1 MLYRA
6 CIMERTAARCAV
18 GCRSASSLADAKE
31 DTMDFSLP
39 EAKSLVGR
47 AVTVRPERREEVD
60 FDGLFRF
67 SEQGEIIGISGQ
79 DTPQGIPEIAVV
91 IQFWFAEEEAIP
103 ELVIMKKEAFMKFFL
118 VQEA

>member
-1 MLYRA
+1 
-6 CIMERTAARCAV
+6 
-18 GCRSASSLADAKE
+18 
-31 DTMDFSLP
+31 MDFSLP

-91 IQFWFAEEEAIP
+91 IQFWFAEDNAIP

-118 VQEA
+118 VQEGE

>member
-1 MLYRA
+1 MKPQRVA
-6 CIMERTAARCAV
+6 GHTH
-18 GCRSASSLADAKE
+18 
-31 DTMDFSLP
+31 MDFSLP

-67 SEQGEIIGISGQ
+67 SEQGKIIGISGQ

-91 IQFWFAEEEAIP
+91 IQFWFAEEDAIP

>member
-1 MLYRA
+1 MY
-6 CIMERTAARCAV
+6 ITAASCSV
-18 GCRSASSLADAKE
+18 GFCSASILEDYKE
-31 DTMDFSLP
+31 YKMDFTLA

-67 SEQGEIIGISGQ
+67 SEQGTIIGISGQ

-91 IQFWFAEEEAIP
+91 IQFWV
-103 ELVIMKKEAFMKFFL
+103 LTR
-118 VQEA
+118 